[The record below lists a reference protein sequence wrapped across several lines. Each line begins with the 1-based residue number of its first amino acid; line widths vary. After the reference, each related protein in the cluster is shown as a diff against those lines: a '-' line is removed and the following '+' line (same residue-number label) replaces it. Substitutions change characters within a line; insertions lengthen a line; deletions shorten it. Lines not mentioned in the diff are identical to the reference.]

1 VFSSLAAAG
10 RAGNER
16 ENQNQESLMSATAN
30 FTRLPRVDLTE
41 LVEAATDDDPQA
53 FLSFLSANGTSVAD
67 YDWDGDAFSVL
78 LPVLSEEYDIDL
90 ETSENE
96 IVADI
101 SEYVQSTVFIL
112 TADDKQKYLDR
123 LNPENFSKEELRE
136 AYEDFAE
143 EEDEEAGDMMLDA
156 ITALH
161 QSLSEADA
169 DHVVVVT
176 IQ

>member
-1 VFSSLAAAG
+1 
-10 RAGNER
+10 
-16 ENQNQESLMSATAN
+16 MSATAN
-30 FTRLPRVDLTE
+30 FTRLPRADLAE

-53 FLSFLSANGTSVAD
+53 FLSFLAANGTSVAD
-67 YDWDGDAFSVL
+67 YDWDGDVFGVL

-101 SEYVQSTVFIL
+101 AEYVQATVFIL
-112 TADDKQKYLDR
+112 TMDDKRKFLEKLAPD
-123 LNPENFSKEELRE
+123 NFSKSELRD
-136 AYEDFAE
+136 AYEDFSE
-143 EEDEEAGDMMLDA
+143 EEDEEAGDMMLDG
-156 ITALH
+156 ITALY
-161 QSLSEADA
+161 QSLGEVDA